1 MHAQHTGTH
10 AHTHTQAS
18 PWHWETPHPGQRWL
32 LTLGHGVPGRAH
44 RDMARKSAPRPP
56 RTRETSSLLGQVQ
69 KPGGPARPG
78 AGGLRSPGRPG
89 ECAGRWY
96 GPAPYPPLLQ
106 VGLLVFSSRTCSL
119 GRRRPRAHA
128 GRPVLEP
135 ASSRTVS
142 CSLRRLE
149 GARGWS
155 GGQSPLPGN
164 PPHSGPAGPHAQA
177 PLRYEQGGGG
187 RGRCSLLP
195 SLRNSHSLPHQQ
207 PLQPEPP
214 PATPPRPSPSHWPG
228 WGLV

>member
-1 MHAQHTGTH
+1 MASQGDPTGTWH
-10 AHTHTQAS
+10 ASRRPA
-18 PWHWETPHPGQRWL
+18 HPG
-32 LTLGHGVPGRAH
+32 PGRRAPSSG
-44 RDMARKSAPRPP
+44 RCRSPEAQRGQELADCAPRG
-56 RTRETSSLLGQVQ
+56 GQADV
-69 KPGGPARPG
+69 R
-78 AGGLRSPGRPG
+78 
-89 ECAGRWY
+89 GRWC

-106 VGLLVFSSRTCSL
+106 VGLLAFSSRTCSL

-177 PLRYEQGGGG
+177 PLRYEQGWGGG
-187 RGRCSLLP
+187 VQLAPLTQEFTFP
-195 SLRNSHSLPHQQ
+195 ST
-207 PLQPEPP
+207 
-214 PATPPRPSPSHWPG
+214 PATSAT
-228 WGLV
+228 